1 MLGGGNPV
9 SGNPAGTG
17 QTLNYIGKHAYAY
30 SGVVTDGGSS
40 SAATT
45 ILKFTTGNAYIT
57 AKLTLLNDET
67 GSGLIYVVANMNGET
82 VLRANFDASASG
94 SPPMDTPIH
103 MLLEPHST
111 FELKAG
117 STTSVDF
124 TAFIV
129 GEVYA

>member
-9 SGNPAGTG
+9 GSNPAGTG
-17 QTLNYIGKHAYAY
+17 QNLNYIGKHAYAY
-30 SGVVTDGGSS
+30 SGVVTDSGSG

-45 ILKFTTGNAYIT
+45 VLKFTTGNSYIT
-57 AKLTLLNDET
+57 AKLTLVNDET
-67 GSGLIYVVANMNGET
+67 GSAAIYVRADINGET
-82 VLRANFDASASG
+82 VLRSNYDSSASG

-103 MLLEPHST
+103 MLLEPNST

-117 STTSVDF
+117 STASVDF

-129 GEVYA
+129 GRVYS